1 MFCAMRAA
9 PQWWCE
15 AEIVTHS
22 LGTYGNGIG
31 NRAREEMLVKSMKI
45 DRRDFVAA
53 IFDLDGVLTDT
64 ARVHAAAWKTVFD
77 AFLRR
82 WTQQHGLA
90 FRPFDIEADYL
101 AYVDGRPR
109 YDGVRSFLA
118 SRGMNLPE
126 GSEHDPEDANTV
138 HALGERKARLFRQAL
153 QKGIDQEAGA
163 AALLKAL
170 RQVGVRIAV
179 ASSSKNCSAI
189 LTAAELNQLIDIQVD
204 GVDAEE
210 LGLLGKPDPA
220 LFLEAARRLAVQP
233 SRTILFEDALA
244 GVEAGKRG
252 GFGCVVGIDRACQSK
267 ALLERGADI
276 VIQGLLEVDVKG

>member
-1 MFCAMRAA
+1 MF
-9 PQWWCE
+9 
-15 AEIVTHS
+15 S
-22 LGTYGNGIG
+22 
-31 NRAREEMLVKSMKI
+31 KSMNI
-45 DRRDFVAA
+45 HRSDFVAA

-118 SRGMNLPE
+118 SRGINLPE
-126 GSEHDPEDANTV
+126 GWEHDPEDANTV

-163 AALLKAL
+163 AALLKEL
-170 RQVGVRIAV
+170 RQAGVRLAV

-189 LTAAELNQLIDIQVD
+189 LSAAGFDHLIDARVD

-210 LGLLGKPDPA
+210 LGLPGKPNPA
-220 LFLEAARRLAVQP
+220 LFLEAARRLGVHP
-233 SRTILFEDALA
+233 SRAILFEDALA

-252 GFGCVVGIDRACQSK
+252 GFGCVVGIDRGHQSK

-276 VIQGLLEVDVKG
+276 VIQGLPEVDVKGSPTS